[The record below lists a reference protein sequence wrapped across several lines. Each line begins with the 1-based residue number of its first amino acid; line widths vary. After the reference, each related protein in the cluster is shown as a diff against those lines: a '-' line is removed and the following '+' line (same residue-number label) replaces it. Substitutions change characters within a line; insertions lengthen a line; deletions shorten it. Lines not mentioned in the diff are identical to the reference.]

1 MATKT
6 ISKTDLVG
14 VSSLSFIR
22 PQVINFTITK
32 TKPSTK
38 LYAFFDG
45 VSVGKYITPNGGVIG
60 DTLITDTSGSISGTF
75 TIPAYTFNTGERL
88 LKFQDDPNYELN
100 NIAGNT
106 IGSASAKF
114 TANGLKQTFQTTITN
129 ITEVIVQIENV
140 IYDPVPAFIPQVQ
153 QVSQAPQAPQFN
165 IDEQFG
171 QPGDPLAQT
180 FFTYGITGGCF
191 LTKIDIWFQSKDSAL
206 PVTLEIRDVV
216 NGYPGPN
223 LVSKWSSVTL
233 SPSSVVIS
241 NNSSLPTTFTFD
253 RPIYLKENKDYCF
266 VLMANSN
273 KYNVWTSKFGD
284 ESVETGNT
292 IFEQPYIG
300 SLFKSENNITWTAE
314 QTEDIKFKIYR
325 ADFDIT
331 SPKSFTSSA
340 NAQPILLYGSDFT
353 VTSGSPVITANL
365 QFQHGHKTGDKIV
378 LNGVPNATYRGI
390 PVSVISNSSGFTM
403 TVTSPYSFTFNCGTN
418 ATSTGTLGASGILNY
433 VDVDNAGSGYVSPVV
448 TVTGGGAST
457 QATVS
462 VTVVAG
468 KITKATVLTSGAGYV
483 STPTVTITDSFGVG
497 ASLYGVSEAIFS
509 TALNRK
515 YQSIIPQIFSQLP
528 PSTSITNT
536 IKTSD
541 TDYVVGQHELYN
553 INTQKNIGK
562 HGVLVN
568 QQTELLSFGGN
579 SSTEIITTLSSN
591 NSNVSP
597 IIDLSEKPKLILNN
611 YIIND
616 TTNAASELTSGAGT
630 AYARYIS
637 KMTTID
643 TISTGVRIFVSAA
656 SIKSNS
662 FDVFFRS
669 SLSSNNS
676 NHKSGAWVSLACDT
690 LRNLSDS
697 SIDFKD
703 YLFYTDGLSPFDVYD
718 IKIVMYSENSYTY
731 PIISNYRSVIL
742 AT

>member
-14 VSSLSFIR
+14 TSSLSFIR

-45 VSVGKYITPNGGVIG
+45 VSVGKYITPTGGVIG
-60 DTLITDTSGSISGTF
+60 GALVTDTSGSISGTF
-75 TIPAYTFNTGERL
+75 TVPAYTFNTGERL
-88 LKFQDDPNYELN
+88 LKFQDDSNYELN

-106 IGSASAKF
+106 VGSASAKF

-129 ITEVIVQIENV
+129 ITDVIVQIENV
-140 IYDPVPAFIPQVQ
+140 IYDSVPAVFAQPQ
-153 QVSQAPQAPQFN
+153 QAPQFN
-165 IDEQFG
+165 IDEQFN

-180 FFTYGITGGCF
+180 FFTYGISGGCF
-191 LTKIDIWFQSKDSAL
+191 ITKIDIYFQSKDSAL
-206 PVTLEIRDVV
+206 PVTIEIRDVV

-223 LVSKWSSVTL
+223 LVSKWGSVTL
-233 SPSSVVIS
+233 APSSVVVS

-266 VLMANSN
+266 VLLANSN
-273 KYNVWTSKFGD
+273 KYNVWTSKLGD

-331 SPKSFTSSA
+331 SPKSFTSTA

-353 VTSGSPVITANL
+353 VTTGSAVVTANL

-378 LNGVPNATYRGI
+378 LNGVPNANYRGI

-418 ATSTGTLGASGILNY
+418 ATSTGTLSASGILNY

-462 VTVVAG
+462 VTVVSG
-468 KITKATVLTSGAGYV
+468 KITGATVLTAGSGYV
-483 STPTVTITDSFGVG
+483 SQPTVTITDSFGVG

-553 INTQKNIGK
+553 INTQKSIGK

-579 SSTEIITTLSSN
+579 PSTEVITTLSST

-616 TTNAASELTSGAGT
+616 SSNAASELTAGTGT

-637 KMTTID
+637 KMTTIN

-669 SLSSNNS
+669 SLSTNNS
-676 NHKSGAWVSLACDT
+676 NHKSGAWTSLACDT

-697 SIDFKD
+697 SVDFKD

-718 IKIVMYSENSYTY
+718 IKIVLYSDNSYTY